1 VARSLV
7 FSPLAAADIDRIYD
21 YTEAHW
27 GPEQAESYTFELRT
41 ICRRLCETPR
51 PGHSAAD
58 VRKGYFVCP
67 TGSHNIFFREEKL
80 RIVIVRILHNRMDP
94 SRHL

>member
-1 VARSLV
+1 MGRSLV
-7 FSPLAAADIDRIYD
+7 FSPRAAADIDRIYD
-21 YTEAHW
+21 FTEARW
-27 GPEQAESYTFELRT
+27 GPEQAETYTFELRA

-51 PGHSAAD
+51 PGRSAGD

-67 TGSHNIFFREEKL
+67 IGSHNIFFREEKL
-80 RIVIVRILHNRMDP
+80 KIVIVRILHNRMDL